1 MVPLACINAGQYW
14 KGQDRQFHKEMTL
27 TTRRDAAQ
35 PHETTDW
42 RFASV
47 KERSTVMSGI
57 TDQIKGRIKEVASA
71 LSILTGGR
79 TMKRRLMVTLLPL
92 CAVVLVAVAC
102 TGPAG
107 PAGPTGMTGM
117 TGAQGSTGMTGVQGS
132 TGMTGVQGSAGITGV
147 QGPAGIT
154 GAQGAPASSRWT
166 LVKEF
171 MFDFDR
177 SDIRNSESRKP
188 AEVAAYMSQNP
199 SVRLGLAGYTNTQS
213 TDQYNLPLS
222 QRRVATVRDAL
233 IQAGVPADRIETGTF
248 GTDRFM
254 CNPSTE
260 QCSQRE
266 GRVEVLVRASS

>member
-1 MVPLACINAGQYW
+1 
-14 KGQDRQFHKEMTL
+14 
-27 TTRRDAAQ
+27 
-35 PHETTDW
+35 
-42 RFASV
+42 
-47 KERSTVMSGI
+47 MSGK
-57 TDQIKGRIKEVASA
+57 TDQIKRRIREAAGA
-71 LSILTGGR
+71 LSI
-79 TMKRRLMVTLLPL
+79 
-92 CAVVLVAVAC
+92 LVAVAC

-107 PAGPTGMTGM
+107 PPGPTGMTGM

-132 TGMTGVQGSAGITGV
+132 TGMTGVQGSAGMTGV

-154 GAQGAPASSRWT
+154 GGQGAASSSPQPEVRWT

-177 SDIRNSESRKP
+177 SDIRFSESRKP
-188 AEVAAYMSQNP
+188 AEVAAYYMSQNP
-199 SVRLGLAGYTNTQS
+199 SVRLGITGDTNRQG

-233 IQAGVPADRIETGTF
+233 IQAGVSADRIETGTF

-254 CNPSTE
+254 CNSSPE

-266 GRVEVLVRASS
+266 GRVEVLVRASN

>member
-1 MVPLACINAGQYW
+1 
-14 KGQDRQFHKEMTL
+14 
-27 TTRRDAAQ
+27 
-35 PHETTDW
+35 
-42 RFASV
+42 
-47 KERSTVMSGI
+47 MSGK
-57 TDQIKGRIKEVASA
+57 TDQIKGRIKEAANA

-79 TMKRRLMVTLLPL
+79 TTKRRMLLALFPL
-92 CAVVLVAVAC
+92 CAGMLVAVGC
-102 TGPAG
+102 TGPMG

-132 TGMTGVQGSAGITGV
+132 TGMTGVQGSAGMTGV

-154 GAQGAPASSRWT
+154 GAQGAPASSPPGGRWT

-177 SDIRNSESRKP
+177 WDIRNSESRKP
-188 AEVAAYMSQNP
+188 AEVAAYMSQNS
-199 SVRLGLAGYTNTQS
+199 SVRLGITGYTDRQS

-266 GRVEVLVRASS
+266 GRVEILVRAIN

>member
-14 KGQDRQFHKEMTL
+14 KGQDRQFHKDMTLL

-47 KERSTVMSGI
+47 KERSTVMSGK
-57 TDQIKGRIKEVASA
+57 TDQIKRRIKKAAVA
-71 LSILTGGR
+71 
-79 TMKRRLMVTLLPL
+79 LLPL
-92 CAVVLVAVAC
+92 CAGVLVAVAC

-107 PAGPTGMTGM
+107 PAGPTGM

-154 GAQGAPASSRWT
+154 GAQGAPASSPQPGVRWT

-171 MFDFDR
+171 MFDYDR
-177 SDIRNSESRKP
+177 SDIRYSESRKP

-199 SVRLGLAGYTNTQS
+199 SVRLGIAGYTNTQS

-254 CNPSTE
+254 CNSSTE